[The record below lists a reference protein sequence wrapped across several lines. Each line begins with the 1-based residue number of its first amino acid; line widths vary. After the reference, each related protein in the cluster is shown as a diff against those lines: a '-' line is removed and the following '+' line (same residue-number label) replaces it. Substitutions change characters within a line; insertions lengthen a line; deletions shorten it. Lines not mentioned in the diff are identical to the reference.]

1 MKENGSFLRD
11 YLLGH
16 GGTSEVSPELKAT
29 MNRNSESVALLL
41 TSKVPGSDLP
51 QPIAD
56 SESKRTAAINVER

>member
-29 MNRNSESVALLL
+29 MNRNSESVALPEFVKNFE
-41 TSKVPGSDLP
+41 TPAG
-51 QPIAD
+51 IFY
-56 SESKRTAAINVER
+56 